1 MKQGLHVFDI
11 PAVASSICV
20 ATTDVLAEI
29 QTLKVDNTFL
39 SNMNLWLST
48 RCLKF
53 HVILIS
59 IFI

>member
-1 MKQGLHVFDI
+1 VKQGLHVFDI

-29 QTLKVDNTFL
+29 QALKVNNTSL

-48 RCLKF
+48 RYLNF
-53 HVILIS
+53 HFILIS